1 MENDHF
7 PSNRYYAANPG
18 WDDPEPVAGNQER
31 ASLMSVHHTAEQ
43 LARVDDLIRRN
54 DIRFIRLQF
63 SDIVGIAKHI
73 TLPVGHWEMAT
84 AHGVW
89 FDGSS
94 VEGFARI
101 AESDMY
107 LVPDLNT
114 FAVIPWEMDL
124 STARVICDVYTPDGT
139 PFEGDPRW
147 VLKKQLRRATEMGLD
162 YQVGPELEFFLFRR
176 HPDGGLLPLEPHDR
190 AGYFDVSTDL
200 AHNVR
205 RQMVDALQAM
215 GINVETSHH
224 ETAIGQSEI
233 DFRYDNALRTADNAM
248 TFRLTLK
255 GVAQKNGLHC
265 TFMPKPM
272 AGVAGSGMHVHQSLW
287 DIASGDTAMYDPEN
301 DYGLSSM
308 ALSFIA
314 GQLAHAAAMTP
325 IVAPLVNS
333 YKRLVPG
340 YEAPIY
346 VSWGRTNR
354 SALIRI
360 PRWSA
365 GRYRSVR
372 AELRC
377 PDPSANPYLA
387 FAVMLAAG
395 LDGIEQRMTPP
406 PPAEEDLYHVDGV
419 RAGLDT
425 LPADLGEAIE
435 SLRQDEV
442 IRGALGQHIY
452 ERYVEAKTQEWNEY
466 RVHVS
471 QWEVDRYLT
480 LY

>member
-1 MENDHF
+1 MDTD
-7 PSNRYYAANPG
+7 RYYSPNPG
-18 WDDPEPVAGNQER
+18 WDTVPSPMGAQE
-31 ASLMSVHHTAEQ
+31 SQPSMSVQRSTEQ
-43 LARVDDLIRRN
+43 LARVDELIRRN

-63 SDIVGIAKHI
+63 SDIIGIAKHVTI
-73 TLPVGHWEMAT
+73 PVGHWET
-84 AHGVW
+84 ALEHGVW

-114 FAVIPWEMDL
+114 FTVIPWEMDL
-124 STARVICDVYTPDGT
+124 STARVICDVFTPEGV

-147 VLKKQLRRATEMGLD
+147 VLKKQLMRAAEMGLD
-162 YQVGPELEFFLFRR
+162 YQVGPELEFFLFKRK
-176 HPDGGLLPLEPHDR
+176 PDGGLLPLEPHDM

-215 GINVETSHH
+215 GINVEASHH
-224 ETAIGQSEI
+224 EVAIGQSEI
-233 DFRYDNALRTADNAM
+233 DFRYDNALRTADNAI
-248 TFRLTLK
+248 TFRTTLK

-265 TFMPKPM
+265 TFMPKPI
-272 AGVAGSGMHVHQSLW
+272 AGISGSGMHVHQSLW
-287 DIASGDTAMYDPEN
+287 DIRAGETAMVDADN
-301 DYGLSSM
+301 DYGLSQL

-314 GQLAHAAAMTP
+314 GQLLHAKAIAP

-340 YEAPIY
+340 YEAPVYI
-346 VSWGRTNR
+346 SWGRTNR

-360 PRWSA
+360 PRISQ
-365 GRYRSVR
+365 GRERSTR

-377 PDPSANPYLA
+377 PDPSANPYLT
-387 FAVMLAAG
+387 FAVMLASG
-395 LDGIEQRMTPP
+395 LDGVEKRLIPP
-406 PPAEEDLYHVDGV
+406 VPAEEDLYHVDGM

-425 LPADLGEAIE
+425 LPADLGSAI
-435 SLRQDEV
+435 DELKKDDV
-442 IRGALGQHIY
+442 IQAALGQHVY
-452 ERYVEAKTQEWNEY
+452 ERYVEAKTQEWDDY
-466 RVHVS
+466 RLYVS
-471 QWEVDRYLT
+471 QWELDRYLT